1 MTQCGI
7 AGGEVSP
14 PGDAHLVAADIQ
26 RCLALSGSAWY
37 GCGSN
42 LTALLLIREPFMH
55 CTILSLPPRALR
67 RGARFAA
74 ALGLALG
81 VFALAP
87 LGAQPVLAASPAQVP
102 APSPLGTDSLT
113 TTAGT
118 VAPPVSASGAARAT
132 TVRGT
137 LSPGG
142 YHYLGLEPS
151 LRDGTVVLTLAL
163 EPSDDVSLRGA
174 INFLVLTADGLRRVL
189 AGADPFDLDI
199 AASAPLQFDPIGNKY
214 QAVFSASGKGPYT
227 VIVYNTGGKVGGYT
241 LTALNAVLLDDS
253 GQVNVVAA
261 APEPLNP
268 PSLEASTTPTETM
281 EARVSISKG
290 SPLAVSAA
298 AGTVTQPA
306 PSVNAVR
313 LSGVLDGSLNRH
325 FLNLQPSIRDGNVD
339 IEMVFEPRGRETEGF
354 VNFYILDQDALRRFV
369 YGDDFDAV
377 ELAAG
382 APKPFSSNPNDLV
395 AQFTASGSNEY
406 TVVPFSL
413 SPLTVTYVM
422 NIAGG
427 QLIDRYGQTNE
438 AAAARAEFAALSAAA
453 NAADAGATAAATAT
467 VPVTSTLPD
476 MITPTAAVPAGAPGE
491 ALVLGNGSSL
501 SLADLTPVSSG
512 VVVDAPIAGA
522 ALAASGALDLAAPL
536 PEITGVLPTAYA
548 HNYWSLIPAIRD
560 GVVVLTL
567 DYAPRD
573 QEALKNNINFWVVD
587 EDGMRRIVS
596 GARPEDQALAG
607 GSEVQFGPDKGKLQA
622 AFQSS
627 GKGTYAVIV
636 YNNSAVPATYTIA
649 TSGATLL
656 APPADSD
663 LVQLLP

>member
-1 MTQCGI
+1 MTQRAISRWRCASIFGACSLFFTCLHDI
-7 AGGEVSP
+7 VA
-14 PGDAHLVAADIQ
+14 DWNKAHL
-26 RCLALSGSAWY
+26 STSEHNM
-37 GCGSN
+37 SS
-42 LTALLLIREPFMH
+42 TAHPLLRHPF
-55 CTILSLPPRALR
+55 
-67 RGARFAA
+67 
-74 ALGLALG
+74 GLALRLCLASCLA
-81 VFALAP
+81 VLALA
-87 LGAQPVLAASPAQVP
+87 AAGMTGSAVVHAAPPAQTEP
-102 APSPLGTDSLT
+102 
-113 TTAGT
+113 
-118 VAPPVSASGAARAT
+118 ARAS
-132 TVRGT
+132 TVSGT
-137 LSPGG
+137 LNPAG
-142 YHYLGLEPS
+142 YHYLGLEPT
-151 LRDGTVVLTLAL
+151 LRDGTVVLTIAL
-163 EPSDDVSLRGA
+163 EPADDVALRGA
-174 INFLVLTADGLRRVL
+174 VNFLVLTDDGLRRVL

-227 VIVYNTGGKVGGYT
+227 AIVYNTGGKVGSYT
-241 LTALNAVLLDDS
+241 LTALNAVLLDDAD
-253 GQVNVVAA
+253 QVNVVAA
-261 APEPLNP
+261 APEPLVP

-313 LSGVLDGSLNRH
+313 LSGTLDGALNRH
-325 FLNLQPSIRDGNVD
+325 FLNVQPAVRDGEVD
-339 IEMVFEPRGRETEGF
+339 IEMVFEPRGRETEGV

-382 APKPFSSNPNDLV
+382 APKPFSPNPNDLV
-395 AQFTASGSNEY
+395 AQFTASGSSEY

-453 NAADAGATAAATAT
+453 NAASGGVTAAPTGT
-467 VPVTSTLPD
+467 VPITGTLPAV
-476 MITPTAAVPAGAPGE
+476 ITPTAALPAGAPGA
-491 ALVLGNGSSL
+491 ALAVAGGASL
-501 SLADLTPVSSG
+501 SLFDLTPVSSG
-512 VVVDAPIAGA
+512 VVVDAPVLDAPVTDA
-522 ALAASGALDLAAPL
+522 ALAVSGAVDLAAPL
-536 PEITGVLPTAYA
+536 TQIEGALPTAYS
-548 HNYWSLIPAIRD
+548 HNYWSLIPTVRD

-607 GSEVQFGPDKGKLQA
+607 GSEVRFGPDKGKLQA

-627 GKGTYAVIV
+627 GKGVYAVIV

-649 TSGATLL
+649 SNGATLL
-656 APPADSD
+656 LPPAESE